1 MSGRLKGKVAF
12 ITGIGSSGPGWGT
25 GKAIAVMFAKEGAKV
40 FGLDI
45 SAAAAAETKALIT
58 DAGGEC
64 TVFEGDATSIN
75 DVREAVGVC
84 VKTYGHI
91 DTLVNN
97 IGIGLIGGAVDQ
109 SEEDWDKTFAIN
121 LKSVFYTC
129 KHCIPLMIEAGG
141 GSIINISS
149 VASTRW
155 YGVPAISYAG
165 SKAAMNQVTRQI
177 AMQYARQKIRAN
189 SILVGMLVTPMLISA
204 LSKFYQ
210 DDIPRML
217 STRDQTC
224 PGGKMGDAH
233 DIAYAAVYLAS
244 DEAKF
249 VNGIDLVVDGGLSCQ
264 VVPPAAPQ

>member
-1 MSGRLKGKVAF
+1 MSERLKGKVAF

-25 GKAIAVMFAKEGAKV
+25 GKAIAVMFAKEGARI

-45 SAAAAAETKALIT
+45 NAAAAAETKALIT

-75 DVREAVGVC
+75 DVREAVAAC
-84 VKTYGHI
+84 VDTYGRI

-97 IGIGLIGGAVDQ
+97 IGIGLIGGAVEQ
-109 SEEDWDKTFAIN
+109 SEEDWDKTFDIN
-121 LKSVFYTC
+121 VKSAFYTS
-129 KHCIPLMIEAGG
+129 KHCIPVMIEAGG

-149 VASTRW
+149 IASTRFA
-155 YGVPAISYAG
+155 GVPVIAYAG
-165 SKAAMNQVTRQI
+165 SKAAMNQITRQI
-177 AMQYARQKIRAN
+177 AIQYARQKIRAN
-189 SILVGMLVTPMLISA
+189 AILVGMINTPMMYKSLTH
-204 LSKFYQ
+204 FFE

-217 STRDQTC
+217 SQRDQTC

-249 VNGIDLVVDGGLSCQ
+249 VSGIDLAVDGGLSCQ
-264 VVPPAAPQ
+264 VAPMPQ